1 MRCHRALTDA
11 AIPEQAAGYPEDE
24 AASPEQLEFRVS
36 KGQTFFNDA
45 FTGVGLVY
53 DSIT

>member
-1 MRCHRALTDA
+1 MVAFLATSMRCHRALTDA

-36 KGQTFFNDA
+36 KGKA
-45 FTGVGLVY
+45 
-53 DSIT
+53 I